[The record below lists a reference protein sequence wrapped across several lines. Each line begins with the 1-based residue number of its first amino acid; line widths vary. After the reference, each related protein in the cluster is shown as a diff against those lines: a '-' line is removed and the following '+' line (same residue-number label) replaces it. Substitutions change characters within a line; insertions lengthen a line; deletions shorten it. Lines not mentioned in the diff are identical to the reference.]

1 MLVLSR
7 KIGESVVIGNSIRIT
22 VLGFDRGFV
31 KVGIEAPRSIPVHRQ
46 EIQDKIVEVN
56 RQSAN
61 AELDEVRDAFR
72 KAGFIVETSSNGAQ
86 PETNGRSNGTLIPSS
101 VD

>member
-22 VLGFDRGFV
+22 VPGFDRGFV
-31 KVGIEAPRSIPVHRQ
+31 KVGIDAPRSIPVHRQ

-61 AELDEVRDAFR
+61 AELDAVRDAFR
-72 KAGFIVETSSNGAQ
+72 KAGFIVESSEDDAASPASQKNNGA
-86 PETNGRSNGTLIPSS
+86 LAPSS